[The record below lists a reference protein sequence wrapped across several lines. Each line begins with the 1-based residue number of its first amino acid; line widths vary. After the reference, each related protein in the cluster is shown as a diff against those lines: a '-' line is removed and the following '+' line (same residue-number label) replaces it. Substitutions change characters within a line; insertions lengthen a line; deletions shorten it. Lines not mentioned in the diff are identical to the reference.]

1 MSDLTGEL
9 IDGRYQLLRQIAS
22 GGMASIY
29 EGFDTRLDR
38 KVAVKIMHPHLAQDE
53 QFVERFIREAKA
65 AAALSHPN
73 IVAVQDQGW
82 NQSGTPAV
90 FIVMEIVEGH
100 TLREYLHEQGRL
112 THRDGIRF
120 LLPVLSA
127 LAAAHKQGIV
137 HRDIKPENILVSR
150 EGRIKIADFGL
161 AKGPLL
167 GSTMTAESSVIL
179 GSVSYLSPE
188 QVQRGVAD
196 SRSDVYAVGITA
208 FELFTG
214 KKPFDGEAPI
224 QIAYMH
230 VNERVPRVSSLLPDF
245 PADLDDLIYRATSAD
260 PDERPRDGA
269 QFHSELLTINARL
282 NPKENQL
289 SLELD
294 IPIAPMRP
302 QPKKKSLRS
311 RVKELTTQIPLGKA
325 ESKAESK
332 AETQAETKADTKKV
346 IERETTAQVTRRKKI
361 SKRVRRNRYI
371 AAGLAIALGITGW
384 YLLIGPGSRVVVPST
399 VGASQSEVA
408 AALTPLGLTSI
419 VIERRYSED
428 IDSDHV
434 IESLPAGGGRVEQ
447 GGTVKLIVSKGPERY
462 IIPMVNGLTPEAA
475 QAAILKYPL
484 KLAPNI
490 EVFDL
495 NVPKGF
501 VISASPAIGSKVKRN
516 ATITLTISK
525 GIEQVALASYIGKS
539 GEQALNELTDA
550 GFIVTSTYA
559 FSETKLTGEVI
570 TQTPAGGGS
579 ANKGAA
585 ISLVISKGTEFAYI
599 PNLYS
604 IPEAQ
609 AVKSLQD
616 LGLKVT
622 VKKIGKK
629 TLKKVTNIVP
639 KVGTKVKRGSSVTI
653 TVG

>member
-100 TLREYLHEQGRL
+100 TLREYLNEQGRL
-112 THRDGIRF
+112 IYRDGIRF
-120 LLPVLSA
+120 MLPVLSA

-167 GSTMTAESSVIL
+167 GSTLTAESSVIL

-214 KKPFDGEAPI
+214 EKPFDGDAPI

-230 VNERVPRVSSLLPDF
+230 VNERVPRVSSLISDF
-245 PADLDDLIYRATSAD
+245 PTDLDDLIYSATSAN
-260 PDERPRDGA
+260 PDERPRDGG
-269 QFHSELLTINARL
+269 QFHAALSAINARL

-302 QPKKKSLRS
+302 QSKKKSLRNRVRELTS
-311 RVKELTTQIPLGKA
+311 QIPVTPEPVVKE
-325 ESKAESK
+325 ESK
-332 AETQAETKADTKKV
+332 KV
-346 IERETTAQVTRRKKI
+346 VERETTAQVARRKKV

-371 AAGLAIALGITGW
+371 AAGLAMALGITGW
-384 YLLIGPGSRVVVPST
+384 YILIGPGSRVVVPST
-399 VGASQSEVA
+399 VGATQAEVT
-408 AALTPLGLTSI
+408 AALEPLGLTSV
-419 VIERRYSED
+419 VIERRYSEE
-428 IDSDHV
+428 IDVDHV
-434 IESLPAGGGRVEQ
+434 IESDPVGGGRIEQ
-447 GGTVKLIVSKGPERY
+447 GGSVKLILSKGPERY
-462 IIPMVNGLTPEAA
+462 VIPMVNGLTPEAA

-484 KLAPNI
+484 KIAASI
-490 EVFDL
+490 EVFDSKI
-495 NVPKGF
+495 PKGF
-501 VISASPAIGSKVKRN
+501 VISVSPAIGTKVKRD
-516 ATITLTISK
+516 TTVTLTISK
-525 GIEQVALASYIGKS
+525 GIEQVPLASYIGKS

-550 GFIVTSTYA
+550 GFSVTSTYS
-559 FSETKLTGEVI
+559 FSETHLSGEVI
-570 TQTPAGGGS
+570 SQNPAGGAT
-579 ANKGAA
+579 ANKGAVVT
-585 ISLVISKGTEFAYI
+585 LVISKGSEFSYI

-604 IPEAQ
+604 ISEAQ
-609 AVKSLQD
+609 AVKALQD
-616 LGLKVT
+616 LGLKVV

-629 TLKKVTNIVP
+629 TVKKVTNIVP
-639 KVGTKVKRGSSVTI
+639 KVGSKVKRGSSVTI

>member
-9 IDGRYQLLRQIAS
+9 IDGRYQLLRQVAT

-90 FIVMEIVEGH
+90 FIVMEMVEGH
-100 TLREYLHEQGRL
+100 TLREYLQEQGRL
-112 THRDGIRF
+112 SYRDGIRF

-137 HRDIKPENILVSR
+137 HRDIKPENILVSK

-167 GSTMTAESSVIL
+167 GTTMTVESSVIL

-208 FELFTG
+208 FEIFTG
-214 KKPFDGEAPI
+214 KKPYDGAEPI

-230 VNERVPRVSSLLPDF
+230 VNERVPRVSSLVSDI
-245 PADLDDLIYRATSAD
+245 PAELDDLIYRATSVD
-260 PDERPRDGA
+260 PDERPRDA
-269 QFHSELLTINARL
+269 SEFHSQLSAINARL

-294 IPIAPMRP
+294 IPIQPMRP
-302 QPKKKSLRS
+302 KRESKSLRK
-311 RVKELTTQIPLGKA
+311 RIREATTQVPVVEKSEPVA
-325 ESKAESK
+325 
-332 AETQAETKADTKKV
+332 V
-346 IERETTAQVTRRKKI
+346 ERETTAQVAKRKKV

-371 AAGLAIALGITGW
+371 AAALAIALGISGW
-384 YLLIGPGSRVVVPST
+384 WVLIGPGSRVVVPST
-399 VGASQSEVA
+399 VGATQSEVT
-408 AALTPLGLTSI
+408 AALTPLGLSSI
-419 VIERRYSED
+419 VVERRYSED
-428 IDSDHV
+428 IEADRV
-434 IESLPAGGGRVEQ
+434 IESIPTGGEKIDQ
-447 GGTVKLIVSKGPERY
+447 AGTVKLVLSKGPERY
-462 IIPMVNGLTPEAA
+462 VIPMVQGLTPEAA
-475 QAAILKYPL
+475 QVAIGKLPL
-484 KLAPNI
+484 KVAPI
-490 EVFDL
+490 LEVFDST
-495 NVPKGF
+495 VPKGY
-501 VISASPAIGSKVKRN
+501 VISVTPAVGTKVKRDTTV
-516 ATITLTISK
+516 TITVSK
-525 GIEQVALASYIGKS
+525 GIEQVALASYIGKN
-539 GEQALNELTDA
+539 GEQALNELTTA
-550 GFIVTSTYA
+550 GFAVTATYA
-559 FSETKLTGEVI
+559 FSETRLTGEVI
-570 TQTPAGGGS
+570 SQTPAGGGT
-579 ANKGAA
+579 ANKGGAVT
-585 ISLVISKGTEFAYI
+585 LVISKGTQFAYI

-604 IPEAQ
+604 IEEVK
-609 AVKSLQD
+609 AVKALQD
-616 LGLKVT
+616 LGLKVV

-629 TLKKVTNIVP
+629 TVKKVTNITP
-639 KVGTKVKRGSSVTI
+639 KVGTKVKRGSTVTI

>member
-1 MSDLTGEL
+1 VSDLTGEL
-9 IDGRYQLLRQIAS
+9 IDGRYQLLRQVAT

-38 KVAVKIMHPHLAQDE
+38 KVAVKIMHSHLAQDE

-90 FIVMEIVEGH
+90 FIVMEMVEGH

-112 THRDGIRF
+112 TYRDGIRF

-137 HRDIKPENILVSR
+137 HRDIKPENILVSK

-167 GSTMTAESSVIL
+167 GTTMTAESSVIL

-214 KKPFDGEAPI
+214 KKPFDGAEPI

-230 VNERVPRVSSLLPDF
+230 VNERVPRVSSVISDF
-245 PADLDDLIYRATSAD
+245 PTDLDDLIYKATAAD
-260 PDERPRDGA
+260 PDERPRDA
-269 QFHSELLTINARL
+269 AEFHTQLAAINLRL

-294 IPIAPMRP
+294 IPIKPMRP
-302 QPKKKSLRS
+302 QVKQKSLRK
-311 RVKELTTQIPLGKA
+311 RIKEMTTQVP
-325 ESKAESK
+325 
-332 AETQAETKADTKKV
+332 V
-346 IERETTAQVTRRKKI
+346 ISEPSAPVVVERETTREIAKRKKA
-361 SKRVRRNRYI
+361 SKRVRRNRKV
-371 AAGLAIALGITGW
+371 AAMLAVALGVTGW
-384 YLLIGPGSRVVVPST
+384 WVLIGPGSRVVVPST
-399 VGASQSEVA
+399 VGATQSEVSA
-408 AALTPLGLTSI
+408 SLTPLGLTSI
-419 VIERRYSED
+419 VVERRYSEEIEAD
-428 IDSDHV
+428 RV
-434 IESLPAGGGRVEQ
+434 IESIPAGGGKVDQ
-447 GGTVKLIVSKGPERY
+447 GGTVKLIFSKGPERY
-462 IIPMVNGLTPEAA
+462 VIPMVNGLTPDAA
-475 QAAILKYPL
+475 AKLISKSPL
-484 KLAPNI
+484 KLAANI
-490 EVFDL
+490 EVFDST
-495 NVPKGF
+495 VPKGF
-501 VISASPAIGSKVKRN
+501 VLSVTPEVGTKVKRD
-516 ATITLTISK
+516 AIVTLTISK
-525 GIEQVALASYIGKS
+525 GIEQVALASYLGKS
-539 GEQALNELTDA
+539 GEQALNELTEA
-550 GFIVTSTYA
+550 GFKVTATYA
-559 FSETKLTGEVI
+559 FSETKLIGEVI
-570 TQTPAGGGS
+570 SQTPAGG
-579 ANKGAA
+579 ATFNKGGAVT
-585 ISLVISKGTEFAYI
+585 LVISKGTQYAYI

-604 IPEAQ
+604 IEEAK
-609 AVKSLQD
+609 AVKALQD
-616 LGLKVT
+616 LGLKVV

-629 TLKKVTNIVP
+629 TVKKVTNIAP
-639 KVGTKVKRGSSVTI
+639 KVGAKVKRGSTVTI